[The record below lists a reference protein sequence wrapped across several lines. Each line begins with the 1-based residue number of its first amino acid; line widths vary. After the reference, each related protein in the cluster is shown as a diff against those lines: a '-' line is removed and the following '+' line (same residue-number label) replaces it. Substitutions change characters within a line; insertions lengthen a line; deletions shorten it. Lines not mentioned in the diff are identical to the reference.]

1 MKILHL
7 DLIESRV
14 DVSEL
19 TEKLSAMKVETS
31 ISNDLVFCPHF
42 IMVVNQEDGTVFVD
56 NTNEGHFSGL
66 KRKHEIDECSDLIE
80 FIEKAGEMLESANLK
95 RRSNKIEVKSNAL
108 F

>member
-7 DLIESRV
+7 NLIESKV

-19 TEKLSAMKVETS
+19 VEKLSMMKVETS
-31 ISNDLVFCPHF
+31 ISNDLGFCPHF
-42 IMVVNQEDGTVFVD
+42 IMVVNQEDGSIFAD
-56 NTNEGHFSGL
+56 NTNDGHFSGL

-95 RRSNKIEVKSNAL
+95 RRSNKTEVKSNAL